1 MEDAV
6 AEEVTP
12 LDPAEVA
19 QLQRKEN
26 DYSLKS
32 ENGNPLECQEM
43 RIPVEGD
50 YPLSSRHE
58 ILEKV
63 DMAGYINKL
72 EHPYS
77 GLGFR
82 NDVGF
87 MEEELTV
94 RNYSSSNL
102 AMLDTSNNQGRMQSR
117 QNPQQHL
124 FQLAS
129 GSGSGSSQ
137 VKTAVK
143 DTGKAISGGLENEG
157 ATSFPGFWNKREL
170 SDNHYDVVEELTN
183 IENTGASANT
193 YAGIRTKILSRPGFS
208 EFFVKNTLKG
218 KGVILKGPN
227 HENCHIESRN
237 LNSLKVAGDSLV
249 ASNPT
254 MSMNANV
261 VMPSSNGVNVGLR
274 GGGSNHDENSL
285 REWLNIGRPKA
296 NKVECLYIFRQIV
309 DLVDSFHSEGVSLPG
324 LRPSFFKLLPSNQVK
339 YVGLPVR
346 NEMLESMRDRDTSLS
361 ENNSIRKKQKIS
373 QNTRLHWPQ
382 FSSTAYFMHDNV
394 NTSHI
399 NITRLQNRSDAF
411 DEHNPR
417 TRHEIRTISTN
428 PHMDYAA
435 QQFTP
440 VSELLEEKWYVSPEE
455 LSEGS
460 CTIFSNIYSLG
471 VLLFELLAH
480 FDSNRALAAAMSN
493 LQHRILPPNFLSENG
508 KEVGFIMWLLHPE
521 PSSRPTTRQ
530 ILQSEVVN
538 RLQEVSVKKLSS
550 SVEQEDAELDLLLHF
565 LTSLKE
571 QKQNHAANLMET
583 IGFIE
588 ADVEEVERRHSL
600 RKPLIDCG
608 LYDESLSGRKYMFV
622 NKEDSRSEVL
632 SPLFPVPSSNES
644 RLMKNIDQFESAYFS
659 MRSRIQIP
667 ETDSRIR
674 RDKDLLRTR
683 NNWYVGTKDE
693 DKETC
698 TDRLGAIFDGLCKY
712 SRYSKFEVRGIL
724 RNGDFSSSSKV
735 ISSMSF
741 DRDEDYF
748 ATAGVSMK
756 IKIFEFNAFFNDSV
770 DIHYPVI
777 EMSNKSRI
785 TCVCWNN
792 YIKNYLASSDYDG
805 VIKLWDASTGQEF
818 AQYTEHATRAW
829 SVDFSQVYP
838 TTLASGSDDGSV
850 KLWSINEKNCLDTIK
865 HAANVCCVQFS
876 AHSSHLLAFGSA
888 DYRTYCYDLR
898 NTKIPWCVLDGHKKA
913 VSYVK
918 FLDSETLVSASTDS
932 TLKLWDLNRTSV
944 SDPSTDACSLTL
956 GGHTNEKNFV
966 GLSVSDGYIA
976 CGSETNE
983 VYAYYR
989 SLPMPITSHKF
1000 GSIDPISGKETN
1012 DYSAQWVSSVCW
1024 RGKSGMVVAA
1034 NSDGCIKVLQIV

>member
-6 AEEVTP
+6 DEEVTP
-12 LDPAEVA
+12 LDLAEVV
-19 QLQRKEN
+19 QRERKEN
-26 DYSLKS
+26 EHSVKS
-32 ENGNPLECQEM
+32 ENGNPLECQEMCTYGECDYSM

-58 ILEKV
+58 FVENV
-63 DMAGYINKL
+63 DMAMSPVNEL
-72 EHPYS
+72 EHPYGS
-77 GLGFR
+77 LGSM
-82 NDVGF
+82 NDVGS

-94 RNYSSSNL
+94 RNY
-102 AMLDTSNNQGRMQSR
+102 NNQGRMQFW

-129 GSGSGSSQ
+129 GSGSESSQ
-137 VKTAVK
+137 VNTAFK
-143 DTGKAISGGLENEG
+143 DNGKAISGGLENEG
-157 ATSFPGFWNKREL
+157 STSVSGFWNQRAL

-183 IENTGASANT
+183 IENTGASGNT

-218 KGVILKGPN
+218 KGVIMKGLN

-237 LNSLKVAGDSLV
+237 LNSSKVAGDPLA
-249 ASNPT
+249 ASDPT
-254 MSMNANV
+254 MSMDANV
-261 VMPSSNGVNVGLR
+261 IMPSSNGVKAGR
-274 GGGSNHDENSL
+274 TAGGSYHDENSL
-285 REWLNIGRPKA
+285 REWLNTGRPKA
-296 NKVECLYIFRQIV
+296 NKAECLYIFRQIV
-309 DLVDSFHSEGVSLPG
+309 DLVDNFHSKGVALPG

-339 YVGLPVR
+339 YVGLPVPS
-346 NEMLESMRDRDTSLS
+346 EMLESTKKSDISLL
-361 ENNSIRKKQKIS
+361 ENSPVRKKQRVS
-373 QNTRLHWPQ
+373 ENTRLQWPQ
-382 FSSTAYFMHDNV
+382 FSTISYFMHHNV
-394 NTSHI
+394 NNSHI
-399 NITRLQNRSDAF
+399 NITGLQNKSDAF
-411 DEHNPR
+411 GEQHPR
-417 TRHEIRTISTN
+417 TRHEIRTMFTS
-428 PHMDYAA
+428 PHMHYAT
-435 QQFTP
+435 QQFT
-440 VSELLEEKWYVSPEE
+440 SINELLEEKWYISPEE

-460 CTIFSNIYSLG
+460 YTVLSNVYDLG

-480 FDSNRALAAAMSN
+480 FDSNSALAAAMSN
-493 LQHRILPPNFLSENG
+493 LCHRILPPKFLSENAM
-508 KEVGFIMWLLHPE
+508 EAGFIIWLLHPE

-530 ILQSEVVN
+530 ILQSEVLN
-538 RLQEVSVKKLSS
+538 GLQEVCVKELSP

-571 QKQNHAANLMET
+571 QMQNHEATLLET
-583 IGFIE
+583 VQFLE
-588 ADVEEVERRHSL
+588 ADVEEVERRHSA

-608 LYDESLSGRKYMFV
+608 LYGESLRKNMFIS
-622 NKEDSRSEVL
+622 KEDSRSEVL
-632 SPLFPVPSSNES
+632 SPLFPVLSSNES
-644 RLMKNIDQFESAYFS
+644 RLMKNIDQFESAYFL

-674 RDKDLLRTR
+674 SDKDLLRTR

-693 DKETC
+693 DKEIC
-698 TDRLGAIFDGLCKY
+698 TDRPGAIFDGLCKY
-712 SRYSKFEVRGIL
+712 ARYSKFEVRGIL

-756 IKIFEFNAFFNDSV
+756 IKIFEFNAFFNNPA

-785 TCVCWNN
+785 SCVCWNN
-792 YIKNYLASSDYDG
+792 YVKNYLASSDYDG

-818 AQYTEHATRAW
+818 AQYTEHAMRAW

-838 TTLASGSDDGSV
+838 TKLATGSDDGCV
-850 KLWSINEKNCLDTIK
+850 KLWSINERNSLDTIK

-876 AHSSHLLAFGSA
+876 SHSSHLLAFGSA
-888 DYRTYCYDLR
+888 DYYTYCYDLR

-918 FLDSETLVSASTDS
+918 FLDSETLVSASTDN
-932 TLKLWDLNRTSV
+932 TLKLWDLSKTSM
-944 SDPSTDACSLTL
+944 SDTSTDACSLSL

-966 GLSVSDGYIA
+966 GLSVSDDYIA

-983 VYAYYR
+983 VYAYHR

-1024 RGKSGMVVAA
+1024 RGKSDMVVAA